1 MHVSVG
7 ITTFCHHLES
17 IHAAQRIPRIN
28 PAHHF
33 VRKCKIFNF
42 SRVSWS
48 LRRWSWAWAAPE
60 SEARMS
66 PMMCRYA
73 DYLLEGGARMSSLTS
88 EFKAEH
94 QYHSPNLV
102 MGLCFVHLFWST
114 VMGSQHIYWMRF
126 KLSWQVFTSFSCTA
140 REWKVFC
147 LAFVSRVS
155 FYRWVRLSLIAKHL
169 IVAQVITSLAA
180 QVKQCSGLAATAL
193 LAIMSLNCRL
203 VTSDIPKCSTQT
215 VMADQFRAST
225 NCTA

>member
-1 MHVSVG
+1 MYVSVG

-73 DYLLEGGARMSSLTS
+73 EYLLEGGARMSSLTS

-94 QYHSPNLV
+94 QYHSLNLV
-102 MGLCFVHLFWST
+102 MGLSWLQACDCWPSIRTYWCRSNLF
-114 VMGSQHIYWMRF
+114 I
-126 KLSWQVFTSFSCTA
+126 SWLVCTLLQIFSRT
-140 REWKVFC
+140 
-147 LAFVSRVS
+147 
-155 FYRWVRLSLIAKHL
+155 
-169 IVAQVITSLAA
+169 
-180 QVKQCSGLAATAL
+180 
-193 LAIMSLNCRL
+193 
-203 VTSDIPKCSTQT
+203 VTSSGIDRRTISILARHSHCGGMLAPMRSEITCSQEH
-215 VMADQFRAST
+215 
-225 NCTA
+225 